1 MENFNKFPASYMES
15 VSCIKPFEMQRLP
28 IFDSESD
35 CHLKTHSLNHYSI
48 IWIVNGPG
56 NYPGI
61 NQLTISNDQFLFVNP
76 DQLASIKFNANIK
89 GYLISF
95 NRHLFDFNAS
105 NFWTVQVG
113 KLFTQNLYLDFTEEE
128 IEDLQNI
135 MRFLIKEFNKHTL
148 NKNEIIRHYFNVFLI
163 YLSGKVQPE
172 ATSPYSRDQE
182 IYQNFNLLVNQN
194 FRTKKMV
201 FDYANQLSITPNY
214 LNHLIKKLTGYSA
227 GYHIRQRIATE
238 AKLMA
243 TQSNPC
249 MKSIA
254 YNLGFDDLAHFSKF
268 FKNTTG
274 SKFTDFKKNVF
285 ISQVA

>member
-1 MENFNKFPASYMES
+1 MENLNKFPAQYMES
-15 VSCIKPFEMQRLP
+15 RRCIRPFDMQRLP
-28 IFDSESD
+28 SFDPGSD
-35 CHLKTHSLNHYSI
+35 CRLKAHQSPNQYSI

-61 NQLTISNDQFLFVNP
+61 NQRIISNDQFLFVNP
-76 DQLASIKFNANIK
+76 GQLASINFNADVQ

-95 NRHLFDFNAS
+95 TRSIFDS
-105 NFWTVQVG
+105 NESTFATVQIC
-113 KLFTQNLYLDFTEEE
+113 KLFTQNLYLEFSDEAIEE
-128 IEDLQNI
+128 LQDI
-135 MRFLIKEFNKHTL
+135 MKVLIKEFNKHSL
-148 NKNEIIRHYFNVFLI
+148 NKNEIIRHYFIVFLI
-163 YLSGKVQPE
+163 YLSGQVKSE
-172 ATSPYSRDQE
+172 STAAYSRNHE
-182 IYQNFNLLVNQN
+182 IYRNFNLLVNEN
-194 FRTKKMV
+194 FRTSKMV

-227 GYHIRQRIATE
+227 GHHIRQRVAAE
-238 AKLMA
+238 AKLLA

-274 SKFTDFKKNVF
+274 TKFTDFKKNGF
-285 ISQVA
+285 RQFA